1 MERGGHVAAHLLGE
15 VIKHL
20 VIAVAVADLA
30 LHLGA
35 LKVRLLLGLGL
46 GHQGPNSPELV
57 LAVSDKNLLAQL
69 PVDLNAEHFYSLSQ
83 DMKEKQENE
92 VKIRRLETENE
103 EMKRMLGKKQNACNE
118 GTFILSLIEYIFY
131 SHCQSSNTA

>member
-57 LAVSDKNLLAQL
+57 LAVSDKNLLARL
-69 PVDLNAEHFYSLSQ
+69 TVDLNAEHF
-83 DMKEKQENE
+83 
-92 VKIRRLETENE
+92 
-103 EMKRMLGKKQNACNE
+103 
-118 GTFILSLIEYIFY
+118 
-131 SHCQSSNTA
+131 